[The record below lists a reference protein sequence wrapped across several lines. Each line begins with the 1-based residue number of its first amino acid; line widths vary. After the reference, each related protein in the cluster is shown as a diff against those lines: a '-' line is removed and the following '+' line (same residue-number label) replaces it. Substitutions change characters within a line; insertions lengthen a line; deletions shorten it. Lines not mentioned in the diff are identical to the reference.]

1 MAMAMAMAMAMDNM
15 AIDKNNKYSA
25 FMELCEKQSYAS
37 FFF

>member
-15 AIDKNNKYSA
+15 AIDKNKNYSA
-25 FMELCEKQSYAS
+25 FMELCEKQSYAI

>member
-15 AIDKNNKYSA
+15 VIDNNKNYLA

-37 FFF
+37 SFF